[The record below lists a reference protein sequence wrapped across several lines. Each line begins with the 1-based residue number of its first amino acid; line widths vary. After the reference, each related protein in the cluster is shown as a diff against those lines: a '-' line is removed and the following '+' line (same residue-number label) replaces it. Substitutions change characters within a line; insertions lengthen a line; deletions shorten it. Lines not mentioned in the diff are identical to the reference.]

1 METLYKSPRLHLARA
16 GYIVFGYYTQVSDME
31 ALAAAESAFKK
42 VAKEHGRLVTVSYLS
57 GRTVTQPVPDDVKV
71 RATAILREVES
82 ELVTNVMV
90 VAGEGIGVTILR
102 AFMTAF
108 FIFSK
113 LKRPQKCVGDVASA
127 LAFIRTLDPKAGGG
141 VTADAVEKFFGVHQA
156 AAAARVA

>member
-1 METLYKSPRLHLARA
+1 METLYKSSRLHLARA

-42 VAKEHGRLVTVSYLS
+42 VAREHGRLVTVSYLS
-57 GRTVTQPVPDDVKV
+57 GRTVTQPVSDEVKLK
-71 RATAILREVES
+71 ASAILRGVEG
-82 ELVTNVMV
+82 ELITNVMV
-90 VAGEGIGVTILR
+90 VAGEGLGVTILR

-127 LAFIRTLDPKAGGG
+127 LAFIRTLDPKAGSG
-141 VTADAVEKFFGVHQA
+141 VTADTVERFFGLHRAGA
-156 AAAARVA
+156 AA